1 MASSLKIEE
10 ESLMRLKRNGKVWG
24 IFPGLEISVFHQ
36 TMTDRNKGLTDL
48 KLFHLDIIS
57 KRKTKT

>member
-10 ESLMRLKRNGKVWG
+10 ESLMGLKRNGKVWG

-48 KLFHLDIIS
+48 KLFHSDIIS
-57 KRKTKT
+57 ERKIKT